1 MPIGPQPSGRRG
13 TVGHAYSAL
22 NLRLVL
28 AAFGLVTSTLFAV
41 LLMRAGFAVWGWVMI
56 VLAVVA
62 AVDIVVIQLRRRAR
76 RRIDRDSHSL
86 FE

>member
-1 MPIGPQPSGRRG
+1 MPLEPQPPDRRG

-22 NLRLVL
+22 NLRLLL
-28 AAFGLVTSTLFAV
+28 AAFGLVTSVVFAV
-41 LLMRAGFAVWGWVMI
+41 LLFRVGIALGWLFVA
-56 VLAVVA
+56 LAVVA

-76 RRIDRDSHSL
+76 HRVDGDGHSL